1 MFATA
6 LIFGFLGSLHC
17 AGMCGPI
24 TMVLPI
30 ENRNPWG
37 KFSVIA
43 LYNVGRVIT
52 YALIGLLFGLFGM
65 GIELAGLHQGVSL
78 VVGAL
83 MVLSVLFPLVAPK
96 TFKSSIANS
105 AWMGWLRAKIRSL
118 LSSKNSL
125 GFLLLGIMNGLL
137 PCGLVYVALAGAL
150 LTGGAIEGAIYMTL
164 FGLGT
169 IPMMAALP
177 LAKGFM
183 ITKMKL
189 NPSKILPI
197 VTIVVGGLFVLR
209 GLGMDIPYLSP
220 HQDVMKLEQNTAADG
235 ETLPAPPKKSCH

>member
-30 ENRNPWG
+30 ENRSALG
-37 KFSVIA
+37 KLSIVS
-43 LYNVGRVIT
+43 LYNIGRVIT
-52 YALIGLLFGLFGM
+52 YAIIGLVFGIFGM
-65 GIELAGLHQGVSL
+65 GIHLAGLHQGVSL
-78 VVGAL
+78 VVGAI

-137 PCGLVYVALAGAL
+137 PCGLVYLALAGAL
-150 LTGGAIEGAIYMTL
+150 LTGSAVDGAIYMAL

-177 LAKGFM
+177 LIKGFM
-183 ITKMKL
+183 VSKMKL
-189 NPSKILPI
+189 NPSKILPV
-197 VTIVVGGLFVLR
+197 VTIVVGALFVLR

-220 HQDVMKLEQNTAADG
+220 HQDTMKLEQQNTADG
-235 ETLPAPPKKSCH
+235 EVAPAPPKKSCH